1 MHKGNY
7 DNQKKLLRF
16 SKNQIKKAAKDIR
29 KAISGEDR
37 DLAIEK
43 IQNFREF
50 HLYPLMLMK
59 NHLARTSK
67 KVNKSIIVARRLKRL
82 PTIID
87 KLERDTLDG
96 GTQNSIELT
105 RMQDIAGCRAIVN
118 NSKEL
123 HSLHQRLIESRSVH
137 KIVRQNNYLIPKSSG
152 YGGIHLIYSCYENQK
167 SEHIWK
173 KTKVEVQ
180 LRTKLQHAW
189 ATSLE
194 IIDTLEHTNLKT
206 SYCGSLA
213 WRRYFFLMGRLVSHE
228 EGFHKLSQQDLFETR
243 CQLFGSPGLFYPKLK
258 GLAAHLGVISKLR
271 KYALAINLSTDKKV
285 LATTKNSSGLFLI
298 LMTLNEKK
306 GNQSIDVSTTFFPA
320 SDSDDAIKKYNEAEM
335 NPTIYLT
342 VLLSVTDAK
351 TLKQAYP
358 NYFGSTTSF
367 TKFSAKHNQE
377 HHDSLLKK
385 INFFQLKHD
394 LIKKLKKRTTRLNRN
409 KLIKLQILVSRLYS
423 GLYEE

>member
-1 MHKGNY
+1 
-7 DNQKKLLRF
+7 
-16 SKNQIKKAAKDIR
+16 
-29 KAISGEDR
+29 
-37 DLAIEK
+37 
-43 IQNFREF
+43 
-50 HLYPLMLMK
+50 
-59 NHLARTSK
+59 
-67 KVNKSIIVARRLKRL
+67 
-82 PTIID
+82 
-87 KLERDTLDG
+87 
-96 GTQNSIELT
+96 
-105 RMQDIAGCRAIVN
+105 
-118 NSKEL
+118 
-123 HSLHQRLIESRSVH
+123 
-137 KIVRQNNYLIPKSSG
+137 VRQNNYLIPKSSG

-243 CQLFGSPGLFYPKLK
+243 CQLFGSPGLFYPKLQ

-271 KYALAINLSTDKKV
+271 KYALAINLSTDKKI

-377 HHDSLLKK
+377 HHDYLLKK

>member
-243 CQLFGSPGLFYPKLK
+243 CQLFGSPGLFYPKLQ

-271 KYALAINLSTDKKV
+271 KYALAINLSTDKKI

-377 HHDSLLKK
+377 HHDYLLKK